1 METIIIIGVVG
12 LIFMVML
19 ISMQIGN
26 AMRALT
32 KWMRLQ
38 EETNRR
44 IAKYIGDSE
53 ATTD

>member
-19 ISMQIGN
+19 LAIQIEK

-32 KWMRLQ
+32 EWMRLQ
-38 EETNRR
+38 EETNRL
-44 IAKYIGDSE
+44 IAKHIAGQGGHR
-53 ATTD
+53 